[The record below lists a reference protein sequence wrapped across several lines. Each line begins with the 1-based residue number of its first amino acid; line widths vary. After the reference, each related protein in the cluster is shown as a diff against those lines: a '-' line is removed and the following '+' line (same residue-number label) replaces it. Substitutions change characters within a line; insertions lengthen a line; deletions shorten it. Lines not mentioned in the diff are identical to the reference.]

1 MLINATRLT
10 SGAQVLLID
19 EFFPRDLNDAL
30 LQLVDAFAVDNPAW
44 RNPPEFNGRPRYVYA
59 GTAPV
64 VDQLKQY
71 LTSEELNKELEAH
84 TGRPVRL
91 IDLQIWVD
99 LPGFGRLTPH
109 VEAWG
114 DYLSQIY
121 ITRQHDPDNGTTIYT
136 DQRRILY
143 QLPYRN
149 NFGWFFDQCQLVWHG
164 RKSDVAAGLT
174 RASVMIWYNA
184 A

>member
-1 MLINATRLT
+1 M
-10 SGAQVLLID
+10 LLID
-19 EFFPRDLNDAL
+19 EFFPKPLNEAL
-30 LQLVDAFAVDNPAW
+30 LQLVDAFTTDTADW

-59 GTAPV
+59 GTDPV
-64 VDQLKQY
+64 QDQLRQY
-71 LTSEELNKELEAH
+71 LTSAEVTEQLSAH
-84 TGRPVRL
+84 TGQAVHL
-91 IDLQIWVD
+91 IDLQIWID

-121 ITRQHDPDNGTTIYT
+121 ITRQQDPDGGTTIYT
-136 DQRRILY
+136 DSRRILY

-164 RKSDVAAGLT
+164 RKSDVAPGLR
-174 RASVMIWYNA
+174 RATVMIWYNRA
-184 A
+184 